1 MKIRNKNKLDKL
13 SLKLRKI
20 IIDLFLIGQKKGI
33 GGHIGGAFSLVEIL
47 RVLYFN
53 FAKNKPYSSK
63 WINRDRVI
71 FSKGHGCLAL
81 YAILFYKGFIKKK
94 AIQNYGK
101 KNSILGGHPE
111 HYINGVEASTGSLG
125 HGFPIGVGIAL
136 ASKIKKRKNKVVV
149 VVGDGELNEGSN
161 WEAAM
166 TATKYKLNNLIIIID
181 YNRYQSYGKLNDIS
195 NLNSIK
201 KKFVS
206 FGFYTQEVNGHDI
219 KKLQTTFNNSK
230 KSKLK
235 PSAIICHTIK
245 GKGLKEAENNPEWH
259 YVKKLDQDKIDG
271 IYNKLR

>member
-53 FAKNKPYSSK
+53 FAKNKPYSSN

-101 KNSILGGHPE
+101 K
-111 HYINGVEASTGSLG
+111 
-125 HGFPIGVGIAL
+125 
-136 ASKIKKRKNKVVV
+136 K
-149 VVGDGELNEGSN
+149 
-161 WEAAM
+161 
-166 TATKYKLNNLIIIID
+166 
-181 YNRYQSYGKLNDIS
+181 
-195 NLNSIK
+195 
-201 KKFVS
+201 
-206 FGFYTQEVNGHDI
+206 FYTGW
-219 KKLQTTFNNSK
+219 TS
-230 KSKLK
+230 
-235 PSAIICHTIK
+235 
-245 GKGLKEAENNPEWH
+245 
-259 YVKKLDQDKIDG
+259 
-271 IYNKLR
+271 